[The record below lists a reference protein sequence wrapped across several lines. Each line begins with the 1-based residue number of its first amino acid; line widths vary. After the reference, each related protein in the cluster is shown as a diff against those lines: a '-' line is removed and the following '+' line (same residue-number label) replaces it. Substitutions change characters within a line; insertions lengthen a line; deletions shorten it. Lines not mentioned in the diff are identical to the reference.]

1 MKKME
6 WDLTDLCENKEEF
19 YKLIEE
25 VKTKIKKIEKLKNID
40 LDENNLLL
48 LLNKSS
54 EIKEIVNRIW
64 VYGNLV
70 YYKNIND
77 EEVINMKKA
86 SDSIYNEINSRLKF
100 IEIMILEVG
109 MDKVK
114 EFIKKNKELEIYNLY
129 LDNLFRKESH
139 IQDEN
144 TNEKIKSNNDS
155 MDKEKNKYNELNKNI
170 EFAPLEINGE
180 IIYVDKNN
188 LVRLLSSYDREIRK
202 QTYINVY
209 NAYKQNSGEFANILN
224 SLFKIRINNA
234 TLEKYDSV
242 LENVLFEENID
253 SNIIDNL
260 LKSVGRYLPLMQR
273 YLDLKIAALDI
284 KEPHLFDFNV
294 PICNNLDLHY
304 TLEEAIEI
312 IKKALEPLGSEYIK
326 VVDLLL
332 NGHIDAIL
340 DENKHQSITFSWNVY
355 SFLNYR
361 ETYVDLK
368 NLIHE
373 IGHIINYYFSKE
385 NVHFVYEDSTVFV
398 GETASI
404 VNEILLTRYL
414 ISNAKSDEEKLFY
427 LSKEIENY
435 FTSVFKQVMYTEFES
450 NLYKLAKTKDLTD
463 EVLTKEYEKIIRKYY
478 GDKIIYDDV
487 SFSEWTRLGHIYRWS
502 YYNYKYATGLLIAS
516 NVVNSLV
523 DNNTL
528 LKDKYIEFLSSGS
541 SMYSLDLL
549 KILNIDLMKDEV
561 FDKGFSVLENDI
573 SSLEKIL
580 KRLKS
585 IE

>member
-284 KEPHLFDFNV
+284 KEPHLYDFNV

-361 ETYVDLK
+361 ETYADLK

-580 KRLKS
+580 KRLKN